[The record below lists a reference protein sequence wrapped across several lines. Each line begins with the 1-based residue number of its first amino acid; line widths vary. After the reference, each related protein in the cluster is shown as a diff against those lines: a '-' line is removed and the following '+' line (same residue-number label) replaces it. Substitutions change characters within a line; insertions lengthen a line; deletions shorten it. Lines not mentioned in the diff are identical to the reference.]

1 MTIAPD
7 ELIGVPAGETRTVFH
22 KWHSKCCRE
31 LHYIFE
37 YEEFRQGQIDGD
49 YSEDYRPCKRCWRP

>member
-7 ELIGVPAGETRTVFH
+7 EVIGVPAGETRTVFH
-22 KWHSKCCRE
+22 KADSKCAE
-31 LHYIFE
+31 LHFFWA
-37 YEEFRQGQIDGD
+37 YEDFRQGQIDGD